1 MVRSFIFDAGN
12 VFLGILTRGM
22 TYLTSGG
29 VIVEGNC
36 FIHVYE
42 KFKENRYV
50 QAVMLT
56 LFSWTWKLL
65 SVQRFCL

>member
-1 MVRSFIFDAGN
+1 MFFLEFQLVLK
-12 VFLGILTRGM
+12 VFGM

-36 FIHVYE
+36 FIHVHE